1 METAY
6 ALSELK
12 PIAQQIIAQWKHP
25 ILLLKAPMGAGKTT
39 LIKALCSEIGVMQ
52 AVSSPTFSLVNS
64 YQDSEGK
71 TLYHFDL
78 YRLTDPEELEFMGIR
93 DYFTADAICLVEWPS
108 RGEGV
113 LPPADLVINIEGKG
127 SGRQLQLCSMTA
139 AGRAVLQRLPAAV

>member
-25 ILLLKAPMGAGKTT
+25 ILLLEAPMGAGKTT
-39 LIKALCSEIGVMQ
+39 LIKALCSELGVMQ

-78 YRLTDPEELEFMGIR
+78 YRLNSLEEALDIGIEEYLDSGAR
-93 DYFTADAICLVEWPS
+93 CMIEWPERIRPLLS
-108 RGEGV
+108 DAFHQIQIEPLG
-113 LPPADLVINIEGKG
+113 ADTRKLIFD
-127 SGRQLQLCSMTA
+127 A
-139 AGRAVLQRLPAAV
+139 

>member
-25 ILLLKAPMGAGKTT
+25 ILLLEAPMGAGKTT
-39 LIKALCSEIGVMQ
+39 LIKALCSELGVLQ

-78 YRLTDPEELEFMGIR
+78 YRLNSLEEALDIGIEEYLDSGAR
-93 DYFTADAICLVEWPS
+93 CMIEWPERIRPLLS
-108 RGEGV
+108 DAFHQIQIEPLG
-113 LPPADLVINIEGKG
+113 ADTRKLIFD
-127 SGRQLQLCSMTA
+127 A
-139 AGRAVLQRLPAAV
+139 

>member
-12 PIAQQIIAQWKHP
+12 PIAQQIIARWKHP
-25 ILLLKAPMGAGKTT
+25 ILLLEAPMGAGKTT
-39 LIKALCSEIGVMQ
+39 LIKALCSELGVMQ

-78 YRLTDPEELEFMGIR
+78 YRLNSLEEALDIGIEEYLDSGAR
-93 DYFTADAICLVEWPS
+93 CMIEWPERIRPLLS
-108 RGEGV
+108 DAFHQIQIEPLG
-113 LPPADLVINIEGKG
+113 ADTRKLIFN
-127 SGRQLQLCSMTA
+127 A
-139 AGRAVLQRLPAAV
+139 

>member
-1 METAY
+1 VETAY

-25 ILLLKAPMGAGKTT
+25 ILLLEAPMGAVKTT
-39 LIKALCSEIGVMQ
+39 LIKALCSELGVMQ

-78 YRLTDPEELEFMGIR
+78 YRLNSLEEALDIGIEEYLDSGAR
-93 DYFTADAICLVEWPS
+93 CMIEWPERIRPLLS
-108 RGEGV
+108 DAFHQIQIEPLG
-113 LPPADLVINIEGKG
+113 ADTRKLIFD
-127 SGRQLQLCSMTA
+127 A
-139 AGRAVLQRLPAAV
+139 

>member
-1 METAY
+1 VETAY

-25 ILLLKAPMGAGKTT
+25 ILLLEAPMGTGKTT
-39 LIKALCSEIGVMQ
+39 LIKALCSELGVMQ

-78 YRLTDPEELEFMGIR
+78 YRLNSLEEALDIGIEEYLDSGAR
-93 DYFTADAICLVEWPS
+93 CMIEWPERIRPLLS
-108 RGEGV
+108 DAFHQIQIEPLG
-113 LPPADLVINIEGKG
+113 ADTRKLIFD
-127 SGRQLQLCSMTA
+127 A
-139 AGRAVLQRLPAAV
+139 

>member
-25 ILLLKAPMGAGKTT
+25 ILLLEAPMGAGKTT
-39 LIKALCSEIGVMQ
+39 LIKALCSELGVMQ

-78 YRLTDPEELEFMGIR
+78 YRLNSLEEALDIGIEEYLDSGAR
-93 DYFTADAICLVEWPS
+93 CMIEWPERIRPLLS
-108 RGEGV
+108 D
-113 LPPADLVINIEGKG
+113 AFHQIQIEPLGANTRK
-127 SGRQLQLCSMTA
+127 LIFDA
-139 AGRAVLQRLPAAV
+139 

>member
-1 METAY
+1 VETAY

-25 ILLLKAPMGAGKTT
+25 ILLLEAPMGAGKTT
-39 LIKALCSEIGVMQ
+39 LIKALCSELGVMQ

-78 YRLTDPEELEFMGIR
+78 YRLNSLEEALDIGIEEYLDSGAR
-93 DYFTADAICLVEWPS
+93 CMIEWPERIRPLLS
-108 RGEGV
+108 DAFHQIQIEPLG
-113 LPPADLVINIEGKG
+113 ADTRKLIFD
-127 SGRQLQLCSMTA
+127 A
-139 AGRAVLQRLPAAV
+139 

>member
-25 ILLLKAPMGAGKTT
+25 ILLLEAPMGAGKTT
-39 LIKALCSEIGVMQ
+39 LIKALCSELGVLQ

-78 YRLTDPEELEFMGIR
+78 YRLNSLEEAMDIGIEEYLDSGAR
-93 DYFTADAICLVEWPS
+93 CMIEWPERIRPLLS
-108 RGEGV
+108 DAFHQIQIEPLG
-113 LPPADLVINIEGKG
+113 ADTRKLIFD
-127 SGRQLQLCSMTA
+127 A
-139 AGRAVLQRLPAAV
+139 

>member
-25 ILLLKAPMGAGKTT
+25 ILLLEAPMGSGKTT
-39 LIKALCSEIGVMQ
+39 LIKALCSELGVMQ

-78 YRLTDPEELEFMGIR
+78 YRLNSLEEALDIGIEEYLDSGAR
-93 DYFTADAICLVEWPS
+93 CMIEWPERIRPLLS
-108 RGEGV
+108 DAFHQIQIEHLG
-113 LPPADLVINIEGKG
+113 ADTRKLIFD
-127 SGRQLQLCSMTA
+127 A
-139 AGRAVLQRLPAAV
+139 

>member
-25 ILLLKAPMGAGKTT
+25 ILLLEAPMGAGKTT
-39 LIKALCSEIGVMQ
+39 LIKALCSELGVLQ

-78 YRLTDPEELEFMGIR
+78 YRLNSLEEALDIGIEEYLDSGAR
-93 DYFTADAICLVEWPS
+93 CMIEWPERIRPLLS
-108 RGEGV
+108 D
-113 LPPADLVINIEGKG
+113 AFHQIQIEPLGANTRK
-127 SGRQLQLCSMTA
+127 LIFDA
-139 AGRAVLQRLPAAV
+139 

>member
-12 PIAQQIIAQWKHP
+12 HIAQQIIAQWKHP
-25 ILLLKAPMGAGKTT
+25 ILLFEAPMGAGKTT
-39 LIKALCSEIGVMQ
+39 LIKALCSELGVMQ

-78 YRLTDPEELEFMGIR
+78 YRLNSLEEALDIGIEEYLDSGAR
-93 DYFTADAICLVEWPS
+93 CMIEWPERIRPLLS
-108 RGEGV
+108 D
-113 LPPADLVINIEGKG
+113 AFHQIQIEPLGANTRK
-127 SGRQLQLCSMTA
+127 LIFDA
-139 AGRAVLQRLPAAV
+139 

>member
-25 ILLLKAPMGAGKTT
+25 ILLLEAPMGAGKTT
-39 LIKALCSEIGVMQ
+39 LIKALCSELGVMQ

-78 YRLTDPEELEFMGIR
+78 YRLNSLEEALDIGIEEYLDSGAR
-93 DYFTADAICLVEWPS
+93 CMIEWPERVRPLLS
-108 RGEGV
+108 D
-113 LPPADLVINIEGKG
+113 AFHQIQIEPLGANTRK
-127 SGRQLQLCSMTA
+127 LIFDA
-139 AGRAVLQRLPAAV
+139 

>member
-25 ILLLKAPMGAGKTT
+25 ILLLEAPMGAGKTT
-39 LIKALCSEIGVMQ
+39 LIKALCSELGVMQ

-78 YRLTDPEELEFMGIR
+78 YRLNSLEEALDIGIEEYLDSGVR
-93 DYFTADAICLVEWPS
+93 CMIEWPERIRPLLS
-108 RGEGV
+108 D
-113 LPPADLVINIEGKG
+113 AFHQIQIEPLGTDTRK
-127 SGRQLQLCSMTA
+127 LIFDA
-139 AGRAVLQRLPAAV
+139 

>member
-12 PIAQQIIAQWKHP
+12 HIAQQIIAQWKHP
-25 ILLLKAPMGAGKTT
+25 ILLFEAPIGAGKTT
-39 LIKALCSEIGVMQ
+39 LIKALCSELGVMQ

-78 YRLTDPEELEFMGIR
+78 YRLNSLEEALDIGIEEYLDSGARCMIEWPECIR
-93 DYFTADAICLVEWPS
+93 PLLADAFHQIQIEPL
-108 RGEGV
+108 G
-113 LPPADLVINIEGKG
+113 ADTRKLIFD
-127 SGRQLQLCSMTA
+127 A
-139 AGRAVLQRLPAAV
+139 

>member
-25 ILLLKAPMGAGKTT
+25 ILLLEAPMGAGKTT
-39 LIKALCSEIGVMQ
+39 LIKALCSELGVMQ

-78 YRLTDPEELEFMGIR
+78 FRLNSLEEALDIGIEEYLDSGAR
-93 DYFTADAICLVEWPS
+93 CMIEWPERIRPLLS
-108 RGEGV
+108 NAFHQIQIEPLG
-113 LPPADLVINIEGKG
+113 ADTRKLIFD
-127 SGRQLQLCSMTA
+127 A
-139 AGRAVLQRLPAAV
+139 

>member
-25 ILLLKAPMGAGKTT
+25 ILLLEAPMGAGKTT
-39 LIKALCSEIGVMQ
+39 LIKALCSELGVMQ

-78 YRLTDPEELEFMGIR
+78 YRLNSLEEALDIGIEEYLDSGAR
-93 DYFTADAICLVEWPS
+93 CMIEWPERIRPLLS
-108 RGEGV
+108 DAFHQIQIEHLG
-113 LPPADLVINIEGKG
+113 ADTRKLIFD
-127 SGRQLQLCSMTA
+127 A
-139 AGRAVLQRLPAAV
+139 

>member
-25 ILLLKAPMGAGKTT
+25 ILLLEAPMGAGKTT
-39 LIKALCSEIGVMQ
+39 LIKALCSELGVMQ

-78 YRLTDPEELEFMGIR
+78 YRLNSLEEALDIGIEEYLDSGAR
-93 DYFTADAICLVEWPS
+93 CMIEWPERIRPLLS
-108 RGEGV
+108 NAFHQIQIEPLG
-113 LPPADLVINIEGKG
+113 ADTRKLIFD
-127 SGRQLQLCSMTA
+127 A
-139 AGRAVLQRLPAAV
+139 

>member
-25 ILLLKAPMGAGKTT
+25 ILLLEAPMGAGKTT
-39 LIKALCSEIGVMQ
+39 LIKALCSELGVMQ

-78 YRLTDPEELEFMGIR
+78 YRLNSLEEALDIGIEEYLDSGAR
-93 DYFTADAICLVEWPS
+93 CMIEWPERIRPLLS
-108 RGEGV
+108 DAFHQIQIEPLG
-113 LPPADLVINIEGKG
+113 ADTRKLIFN
-127 SGRQLQLCSMTA
+127 A
-139 AGRAVLQRLPAAV
+139 

>member
-25 ILLLKAPMGAGKTT
+25 ILLLEAPMGAGKTT
-39 LIKALCSEIGVMQ
+39 LIKALCSELGVMQ

-78 YRLTDPEELEFMGIR
+78 Y
-93 DYFTADAICLVEWPS
+93 
-108 RGEGV
+108 
-113 LPPADLVINIEGKG
+113 
-127 SGRQLQLCSMTA
+127 
-139 AGRAVLQRLPAAV
+139 

>member
-25 ILLLKAPMGAGKTT
+25 ILLLEAPMGAGKTT
-39 LIKALCSEIGVMQ
+39 LIKALCSELGVMQ

-78 YRLTDPEELEFMGIR
+78 YRLNSLEEALDIGIEEYLDSGARCMIEWPERIR
-93 DYFTADAICLVEWPS
+93 PLLADAFHQIQIEPL
-108 RGEGV
+108 G
-113 LPPADLVINIEGKG
+113 ADTRKLIFD
-127 SGRQLQLCSMTA
+127 A
-139 AGRAVLQRLPAAV
+139 

>member
-25 ILLLKAPMGAGKTT
+25 ILLLEAPMGAGKTT
-39 LIKALCSEIGVMQ
+39 LIKALCSELGVMQ

-78 YRLTDPEELEFMGIR
+78 YRLNSLEEAMDIGIEEYLDSGAR
-93 DYFTADAICLVEWPS
+93 CMIEWPERIRPLLS
-108 RGEGV
+108 D
-113 LPPADLVINIEGKG
+113 AFHQIQIEPLGANTRK
-127 SGRQLQLCSMTA
+127 LIFDA
-139 AGRAVLQRLPAAV
+139 

>member
-1 METAY
+1 VETAY

-25 ILLLKAPMGAGKTT
+25 ILLLEAPMGAGKTT
-39 LIKALCSEIGVMQ
+39 LIKALCSELGVMQ

-78 YRLTDPEELEFMGIR
+78 YRLNSLEEALDIGIEEYLDSGAR
-93 DYFTADAICLVEWPS
+93 CMIEWPERIRPLLS
-108 RGEGV
+108 D
-113 LPPADLVINIEGKG
+113 AFHQIQIEPLGANTRK
-127 SGRQLQLCSMTA
+127 LIFDA
-139 AGRAVLQRLPAAV
+139 

>member
-25 ILLLKAPMGAGKTT
+25 ILLFEAPMGAGKTT
-39 LIKALCSEIGVMQ
+39 LIKALCSELGVMQ

-64 YQDSEGK
+64 YQDSERK

-78 YRLTDPEELEFMGIR
+78 YRLNSLEEALDIGIEEYLDSGARCMIEWPERIR
-93 DYFTADAICLVEWPS
+93 PLLADAFHQIQIEPL
-108 RGEGV
+108 G
-113 LPPADLVINIEGKG
+113 ADTRKLIFD
-127 SGRQLQLCSMTA
+127 A
-139 AGRAVLQRLPAAV
+139 

>member
-25 ILLLKAPMGAGKTT
+25 ILLLEAPMGAGKTT
-39 LIKALCSEIGVMQ
+39 LIKALCSELGVMQ

-78 YRLTDPEELEFMGIR
+78 YRLNSLEEAMDIGIEEYLDSGAR
-93 DYFTADAICLVEWPS
+93 CMIEWPERIRPLLS
-108 RGEGV
+108 DAFHQIQIEPLG
-113 LPPADLVINIEGKG
+113 ADTRKLIFD
-127 SGRQLQLCSMTA
+127 A
-139 AGRAVLQRLPAAV
+139 